1 VPSNNASPGLVKAYH
16 IDDAAGVGQ
25 YVAVVQGANDGCC
38 KKPTAANA
46 KGFLGVTL
54 EAQPNQNKSVA
65 VQKTGIA
72 RATANG
78 AITRGDR
85 LQIAS
90 TAGDLKSAESQIP
103 AAGIG
108 TAATL
113 EILGRAEVTA
123 ANGDVFTFFIQPET
137 VCIAVS

>member
-1 VPSNNASPGLVKAYH
+1 MT
-16 IDDAAGVGQ
+16 Q
-25 YVAVVQGANDGCC
+25 YVIVVQGANDGGC

-46 KGFLGVTL
+46 KGFLGVAI
-54 EAQPNQNKSVA
+54 EAQPTQNKSVA

-72 RATANG
+72 RAVANG

-90 TAGDLKSAESQIP
+90 NTGDVKSAEAAIP

-113 EILGRAEVTA
+113 EILGRAEVSA

>member
-1 VPSNNASPGLVKAYH
+1 MNASNGLVKSYK

-25 YVAVVQGANDGCC
+25 YVVVVQGANDGCC
-38 KKPTAANA
+38 KKPAAANA
-46 KGFLGVTL
+46 KGFVGVTL
-54 EAQPNQNKSVA
+54 EAQANQNKGVA

-72 RATANG
+72 RAVANG

-90 TAGDLKSAESQIP
+90 NAGDVKSVEASIP

-108 TAATL
+108 GAATY
-113 EILGRAEVTA
+113 EVVGRAEVSA
-123 ANGDVFTFFIQPET
+123 ANGDVFSFFIQPET
-137 VCIAVS
+137 VCVAVS